1 MKSFEN
7 KNNWLTYALRFL
19 LPYRTTP
26 YATTGRTPSELL
38 LGRTVRTRWDLLRP
52 SSRDVAIK
60 VQNQMR
66 PAGKHRSFGIH
77 DLVVLVI
84 FDPGLIHVR
93 RQEK

>member
-7 KNNWLTYALRFL
+7 QNNWLTYALRFL

-26 YATTGRTPSELL
+26 HATTGRTSSGLL

-77 DLVVLVI
+77 DLVCARDFRPRI
-84 FDPGLIHVR
+84 DTR
-93 RQEK
+93 